1 MTNFQ
6 LIYDLTC
13 DAIANGF
20 RFKVANKRMNVSE
33 LVEVADRK
41 KDDLLA
47 SPAVLWIVSV
57 RQRKSW

>member
-47 SPAVLWIVSV
+47 SPAVL
-57 RQRKSW
+57 